1 MEATKKLIC
10 RMINE
15 AELSHGYASARV
27 EPPYDDDPVLAV
39 AQAAADATIETA
51 GKILNSLKAEEEET
65 ISELEK
71 FVENKMAEI
80 EADERYHYEPANV
93 FSNAPLALI
102 QMQMDGLMCAYK
114 SVLEKIKVKKGDKKQ
129 KVIKMPLKK
138 QFKNNIQHAD

>member
-1 MEATKKLIC
+1 MRKTRKLIY

-51 GKILNSLKAEEEET
+51 GKILNSLQAEEKET

-71 FVENKMAEI
+71 FIEDEIAKVEEGELYGY
-80 EADERYHYEPANV
+80 EADV
-93 FSNAPLALI
+93 FSNPPLALI
-102 QMQMDGLMCAYK
+102 QGQAKAEISVYK
-114 SVLEKIKVKKGDKKQ
+114 NVLEKIKNLKEGEENADK
-129 KVIKMPLKK
+129 
-138 QFKNNIQHAD
+138 

>member
-39 AQAAADATIETA
+39 AQAAADAAIETA
-51 GKILNSLKAEEEET
+51 GKILNSLQAEEKET

-71 FVENKMAEI
+71 FIEDEIAKVEEGELYGY
-80 EADERYHYEPANV
+80 EADV
-93 FSNAPLALI
+93 FSNPPLALI
-102 QMQMDGLMCAYK
+102 QGQAKAKRSVYK
-114 SVLEKIKVKKGDKKQ
+114 NVLEKIKNLKEGEENADK
-129 KVIKMPLKK
+129 
-138 QFKNNIQHAD
+138 

>member
-51 GKILNSLKAEEEET
+51 GKILNSLQAEEKET

-71 FVENKMAEI
+71 FIEDEIAKVEGGELYGY
-80 EADERYHYEPANV
+80 EADV
-93 FSNAPLALI
+93 FSNPPLALI
-102 QMQMDGLMCAYK
+102 QGQAKAKISVYK
-114 SVLEKIKVKKGDKKQ
+114 NVLEKIKNLKEGEKDADK
-129 KVIKMPLKK
+129 
-138 QFKNNIQHAD
+138 

>member
-39 AQAAADATIETA
+39 EQAAADATIETA
-51 GKILNSLKAEEEET
+51 GKILNSLQAEEKET

-71 FVENKMAEI
+71 FIEDEIAKVEEGELYGY
-80 EADERYHYEPANV
+80 EADV
-93 FSNAPLALI
+93 FSNPPLALI
-102 QMQMDGLMCAYK
+102 QGQAKAKISVYK
-114 SVLEKIKVKKGDKKQ
+114 IVLEKIKNLKEGEKDADK
-129 KVIKMPLKK
+129 
-138 QFKNNIQHAD
+138 

>member
-39 AQAAADATIETA
+39 TQAAADATIETA

-71 FVENKMAEI
+71 FVKGEIAEI
-80 EADERYHYEPANV
+80 EADERYHYEPADV

-102 QMQMDGLMCAYK
+102 QMQMDGSIHAYK
-114 SVLEKIKVKKGDKKQ
+114 SMLEKIKNLKEGEKDADK
-129 KVIKMPLKK
+129 
-138 QFKNNIQHAD
+138 

>member
-1 MEATKKLIC
+1 MEATKKLIY

-71 FVENKMAEI
+71 FVKGEIAEI
-80 EADERYHYEPANV
+80 EADERYHYEPADV

-102 QMQMDGLMCAYK
+102 QMRMDGSIHAYK
-114 SVLEKIKVKKGDKKQ
+114 SMLEKIKNLKEGEKDADK
-129 KVIKMPLKK
+129 
-138 QFKNNIQHAD
+138 

>member
-1 MEATKKLIC
+1 MRKTRKLIY

-15 AELSHGYASARV
+15 VELSPSYAGARV

-71 FVENKMAEI
+71 FVKGEIAEI
-80 EADERYHYEPANV
+80 EADERYHYEPADV

-102 QMQMDGLMCAYK
+102 QMRMDGSIHAYK
-114 SVLEKIKVKKGDKKQ
+114 SMLEKIKNLKEGEKDADK
-129 KVIKMPLKK
+129 
-138 QFKNNIQHAD
+138 

>member
-51 GKILNSLKAEEEET
+51 GKILNSLQAEEKET

-71 FVENKMAEI
+71 FIEDEIAKVEEGELYGY
-80 EADERYHYEPANV
+80 EADV
-93 FSNAPLALI
+93 FSNPPLALI
-102 QMQMDGLMCAYK
+102 QGQAKAKISVYK
-114 SVLEKIKVKKGDKKQ
+114 NVLEKIKNLKEGEENADK
-129 KVIKMPLKK
+129 
-138 QFKNNIQHAD
+138 

>member
-27 EPPYDDDPVLAV
+27 EPPYDDDSVLAV

-71 FVENKMAEI
+71 FVKGEIAEI
-80 EADERYHYEPANV
+80 EADERYHYEPADV

-102 QMQMDGLMCAYK
+102 QMRMDGSIHAYK
-114 SVLEKIKVKKGDKKQ
+114 SMLEKIKNLKEGEKDADK
-129 KVIKMPLKK
+129 
-138 QFKNNIQHAD
+138 

>member
-10 RMINE
+10 RMINK

-51 GKILNSLKAEEEET
+51 RKILNSLNAEEEET

-71 FVENKMAEI
+71 YIEDEIAKVEECELYGY
-80 EADERYHYEPANV
+80 EADV
-93 FSNAPLALI
+93 FSNPPLALI
-102 QMQMDGLMCAYK
+102 QGQAKAKISAYK
-114 SVLEKIKVKKGDKKQ
+114 NVLEKIKNLKEGEENADK
-129 KVIKMPLKK
+129 
-138 QFKNNIQHAD
+138 

>member
-27 EPPYDDDPVLAV
+27 EPPYDDDPALAV

-71 FVENKMAEI
+71 FIEDEIARI
-80 EADERYHYEPANV
+80 EADERYHYEPADV

-102 QMQMDGLMCAYK
+102 QMRMDGLIHAYK
-114 SVLEKIKVKKGDKKQ
+114 IVLEKIKNLKEGEKDADK
-129 KVIKMPLKK
+129 
-138 QFKNNIQHAD
+138 

>member
-39 AQAAADATIETA
+39 AQAAADATIETV
-51 GKILNSLKAEEEET
+51 
-65 ISELEK
+65 SELEK
-71 FVENKMAEI
+71 FVKGEIAEI
-80 EADERYHYEPANV
+80 EADERYHYEPADV

-102 QMQMDGLMCAYK
+102 QMQMDGSIHAYK
-114 SVLEKIKVKKGDKKQ
+114 SMLEKIKNLKEGEKDADK
-129 KVIKMPLKK
+129 
-138 QFKNNIQHAD
+138 